1 MEYVPVITLEIARY
15 CFLQVSTWT
24 LLDQHFWGNPAAM
37 GEFRV
42 LQDSQSVR
50 TLRLSGEA
58 TGGEKGLL
66 SPRSTPAQLCAK
78 EEALMTLTPAP

>member
-1 MEYVPVITLEIARY
+1 MLLGSTLTGAE
-15 CFLQVSTWT
+15 LQRPDSGGRG
-24 LLDQHFWGNPAAM
+24 LL
-37 GEFRV
+37 
-42 LQDSQSVR
+42 LDSQSVR